1 MNIPFLA
8 AALLLTAAFFAHLIV
23 GTRET
28 LSLQTD
34 GEKDRRNWMQ
44 ALCVF
49 QLVSVDLFLTAA
61 AAYLLACTQMAGVR
75 REIAYFIAA
84 YLGAWGVVWLVQLK
98 AAGCGGKNYYLL
110 GQWIMFFLCSGLMA
124 WGAQVL

>member
-1 MNIPFLA
+1 MVNIPFLA

-75 REIAYFIAA
+75 RA
-84 YLGAWGVVWLVQLK
+84 
-98 AAGCGGKNYYLL
+98 
-110 GQWIMFFLCSGLMA
+110 SPR
-124 WGAQVL
+124 

>member
-1 MNIPFLA
+1 MVNIPFLA

-28 LSLQTD
+28 LSLRTD

-84 YLGAWGVVWLVQLK
+84 YLGAWAWYGWCSSKRQD
-98 AAGCGGKNYYLL
+98 AAAKTIICWDNGLC
-110 GQWIMFFLCSGLMA
+110 FFSA
-124 WGAQVL
+124 RD